1 MIFLN
6 TIGFCVLC
14 VGIITYSI
22 FLKDAWKK
30 RKLSDYLFCCFAIIF
45 MSAMTIHNP
54 IFPWSAF
61 HNTNINISTTY
72 YLEAEPL
79 AYNYEA
85 NLTYFTSAEGQFK
98 AEGIYPEN
106 TYLLTMDSNG
116 TSDKKDDTVLVV
128 WEPSEGEIG

>member
-1 MIFLN
+1 MITSIIF
-6 TIGFCVLC
+6 GVLC
-14 VGIITYSI
+14 TSI
-22 FLKDAWKK
+22 VICTLILTETLKKHKLGDFLF
-30 RKLSDYLFCCFAIIF
+30 SCFAITAMSIF
-45 MSAMTIHNP
+45 AIQCP

-61 HNTNINISTTY
+61 NKINTNTTFDTY

-85 NLTYFTSAEGQFK
+85 NLTYFTSTEGQFK

-128 WEPSEGEIG
+128 WEPSEGEVG

>member
-1 MIFLN
+1 MIN
-6 TIGFCVLC
+6 
-14 VGIITYSI
+14 Y
-22 FLKDAWKK
+22 
-30 RKLSDYLFCCFAIIF
+30 IIF
-45 MSAMTIHNP
+45 IIIGV
-54 IFPWSAF
+54 IFVVLGFWAGWHSYYFRHLLCGACLAWIGLIF
-61 HNTNINISTTY
+61 VFFGIWCIVINDTTY

-106 TYLLTMDSNG
+106 TYLLTMDNNG
-116 TSDKKDDTVLVV
+116 TSDKEDDIVLVV